1 MATYRLVRIQTA
13 AVHSQ
18 FVADLADVF
27 PSYYP
32 ACFSIPANPAILM
45 GVGIIIGPRVLH
57 DMLLGKIN

>member
-32 ACFSIPANPAILM
+32 ACFSIPAILM